1 MTGTL
6 FIVATPLGNVADC
19 SPRAREVLECADVVL
34 AEDTRRAGMLFQR
47 LGIRRKQGAGFVSFH
62 EHNEAERIPRVLKS
76 LGQGQNVAV
85 ISDAG
90 TPLISDPGY
99 RLVAAC
105 RDQDIQVTPI
115 PGPSAVITALCAVGL
130 PPLPFTFLGF
140 LPRKRGQIIR
150 LLTLHRETEAT
161 LVFFERKSRL
171 SDTLALAK
179 EILGNRP
186 FCIARELTKDFEEFV
201 AGNLGTLADMDL
213 EFKGEITVVVG
224 PLKQTGS
231 SDEAEVLAVIAQ
243 EREQGGRPKEI
254 AHRVAARLRGV
265 TAKTVYEKMRDLLQ
279 ER

>member
-1 MTGTL
+1 MAGTL

-47 LGIRRKQGAGFVSFH
+47 LGIRRKDGAGFVSFH
-62 EHNEAERIPRVLKS
+62 DHNEAERIPRVLRS
-76 LGQGQNVAV
+76 LDKGQDVAV

-105 RDQDIQVTPI
+105 RAQNVRVMPI
-115 PGPSAVITALCAVGL
+115 PGPSAVTTALCAAGL

-140 LPRKRGQIIR
+140 LPRKSGQITR
-150 LLTLHRETEAT
+150 LLTAHRETGAT

-171 SDTLALAK
+171 SETLDLAM
-179 EILGNRP
+179 EILGDRP

-201 AGNLGTLADMDL
+201 VGSLGALADMDL

-224 PLKQTGS
+224 PLEQTGS
-231 SDEAEVLAVIAQ
+231 SDEAEVLEIIAQ
-243 EREQGGRPKEI
+243 EREVGGKPKEI
-254 AHRVAARLRGV
+254 ARRAAARLRGF
-265 TAKTVYEKMRDLLQ
+265 TAKAVYEKMRDLPQ
-279 ER
+279 EK